1 MVRGLLTVGLTLAAF
16 TTPLA
21 GQTRVITGRV
31 TDSLT
36 AAPLAAV
43 RVTLR
48 RTTTGAPAGAAT
60 RRDGTFSISAPAGE
74 ATLVTQFIGY
84 RRREIRV
91 PTGQDNVDISLSRD
105 VFNMEAVVVTGQ
117 ATGVEQRNAANAVSV
132 LNAEQVTRV
141 STPSVEQNLM
151 GKVSGAQISKSSGAP
166 GGGDIVRL
174 RGVTSIIGAFTPLY
188 VVDGV
193 VVSDASIGTG
203 TNLIRE
209 AYTSQGIVPRVD
221 NQDDPVNRI
230 GDLNPDDIETVEV
243 LKGAAASAI
252 YGSKASNGVIV
263 VTTKRGRVGAPQ
275 FSFTQR
281 LGYSK
286 ISQTYGTRCFSDS
299 TTAKGVFGAQAAI
312 DFKPGVCH
320 DFEQELYGSA
330 ARADE
335 TLASVSGGSENTR
348 YYSSL
353 AIKHDGGIA
362 PNTFADKQAL
372 RLSLDQVVNPRLTLS
387 VSGDVLHTGSDRGLF
402 NNENNGASL
411 QAALSSMPSFIDY
424 RARCP
429 DGSIAT
435 DPANV
440 CAGATWPSTAPYAF
454 SNPFQ
459 TVALFKNGE
468 SVWRSLLS
476 GRATWDVLATPRH
489 TLRFITSGGG
499 DIFTQKNSV
508 YAPPDLQFEQITGQ
522 PGSSVI
528 GFSQS
533 QSFNVSGN
541 LVHTYKTAGGSTATT
556 QVGVHFE
563 SADLDRSSTLNR
575 NLIGGQPNV
584 GSGTVTRVEQ
594 YRERVRELGYFAQE
608 EFLTLD
614 ERLLLTAGMTLDRST
629 NNADVS
635 KLFFYP
641 KFAASYRVPVS
652 GEMLSELKL
661 RAAFGESGN
670 RPTYGQK
677 YTNLQPANIAGIPVA
692 QIATTTAAAD
702 LHPERQ
708 QELEGGIDATLLHGR
723 VQLGATGYQKRISDL
738 LLTRTLAPTAGFS
751 QLIYNGGAIRNRGF
765 EADLGVLPIQRPD
778 LQWNLHGT
786 FSLNR
791 CVVTSLPNGT
801 FRPLA
806 FFNFLQFGTAQ
817 IEQGKSCTQVVAQ
830 DTLGALPGDSAL
842 GKLGTIVYRPIG
854 DNAPSWRASV
864 SNDLTYKHV
873 TLYFLWEGQ
882 HGGLVTNFSLFTY
895 DCIGT
900 SVDQVPYGNNRCN
913 SNSGRS
919 VTTSVS
925 YLRLRAVALT
935 VDVPESFVHR
945 YWAGARSVRV
955 SVTGKNLL
963 TFTPYRGYDPEVQ
976 QVARSLAAETS
987 WELWSYPASRQFLF
1001 SVEAGF

>member
-1 MVRGLLTVGLTLAAF
+1 MVRGLLTVGLTLGAF
-16 TTPLA
+16 AQVA
-21 GQTRVITGRV
+21 GQTRVVTGRV

-60 RRDGTFSISAPAGE
+60 RRDGTFSITAPAGE
-74 ATLVTQFIGY
+74 VTLVTQFIGY

-91 PTGQDNVDISLSRD
+91 PTEQDNVDIALSRD

-132 LNAEQVTRV
+132 VSADQLARV

-174 RGVTSIIGAFTPLY
+174 RGVTSIIGTFTPLY

-193 VVSDASIGTG
+193 IVSDAQIGTG
-203 TNLIRE
+203 TNLIRQ

-230 GDLNPDDIETVEV
+230 ADLNPDDVETIEV

-252 YGSKASNGVIV
+252 YGSKASNGVIMI
-263 VTTKRGRVGAPQ
+263 TTKRGRVGAPQ
-275 FSFTQR
+275 FSITQR
-281 LGYSK
+281 LGFSK
-286 ISQTYGTRCFSDS
+286 ISQTYGTRCFSSATD
-299 TTAKGVFGAQAAI
+299 AVAVFGAQAAA
-312 DFKPGVCH
+312 DYQPGVCH
-320 DFEQELYGSA
+320 DFEQELYGKA

-353 AIKHDGGIA
+353 GIKHDGGIA
-362 PNTFADKQAL
+362 PNTFADKQSL
-372 RLSLDQVVNPRLTLS
+372 RLSLDQVVNPRLTLA
-387 VSGDVLHTGSDRGLF
+387 VSGDVIHTAEDRGLF

-424 RARCP
+424 RGRCP
-429 DGSIAT
+429 DGSIVT
-435 DPANV
+435 DPSNA
-440 CAGATWPSTAPYAF
+440 CAGATWRFTSPYAF

-459 TVALFKNGE
+459 TVALFKSPE

-476 GRATWDVLATPRH
+476 GRATWDVLVTPRH
-489 TLRFITSGGG
+489 TLRFLASGGG
-499 DIFTQKNSV
+499 DIFTQKNSD
-508 YAPPDLQFEQITGQ
+508 YSPPDLQYEQITGL
-522 PGSSVI
+522 PGTSVI

-533 QSFNVSGN
+533 QSFTANGN
-541 LVHTYKTAGGSTATT
+541 LVHIYKTPGGTTATT
-556 QVGVHFE
+556 QVGVQFE
-563 SADLDRSSTLNR
+563 SADLDRSSVLSQ
-575 NLIGGQPNV
+575 NLIGGQPNA
-584 GSGTVTRVEQ
+584 GSGTVSRVEQ
-594 YRERVRELGYFAQE
+594 YRERVRDLGYFGQE
-608 EFLTLD
+608 ELLTLD
-614 ERLLLTAGMTLDRST
+614 ERLLLTAGMRVDRST

-635 KLFFYP
+635 KLYFYP
-641 KFAASYRVPVS
+641 KFSASYRVPMAS
-652 GEMLSELKL
+652 GLVSELKL

-677 YTNLQPANIAGIPVA
+677 YTNLQPANISGVPVS
-692 QIATTTAAAD
+692 QIATQTAAAD

-708 QELEGGIDATLLHGR
+708 QELEGGVDATLFSGR

-738 LLTRTLAPTAGFS
+738 LITRTLLPSSGFS
-751 QLIYNGGAIRNRGF
+751 QLVYNGGVIRNRGF
-765 EADLGVLPIQRPD
+765 EADLSVLPIQRPE
-778 LQWNLHGT
+778 LQWNVHGT

-801 FRPLA
+801 FRPIA
-806 FFNFLQFGTAQ
+806 FFNFLAFGTTQ
-817 IEQGKSCTQVVAQ
+817 IEQGKSCTQVVSQ

-842 GKLGTIVYRPIG
+842 GKLGSIVYRPIG
-854 DNAPSWRASV
+854 DNAPSWRAGV
-864 SNDLTYKHV
+864 ANDLTYKRAK
-873 TLYFLWEGQ
+873 LYFLWEGQ

-900 SVDQVPYGNNRCN
+900 SVDQVPYGNDRCN
-913 SNSGRS
+913 SNSGRTT
-919 VTTSVS
+919 TTSVS
-925 YLRLRAVALT
+925 YLKLREVTLT
-935 VDVPESFVHR
+935 IDLPESFVHR
-945 YWAGARSVRV
+945 YWAGARYVRLGV
-955 SVTGKNLL
+955 SGHNLVTL
-963 TFTPYRGYDPEVQ
+963 TPYRGYDPEVQ

-987 WELWSYPASRQFLF
+987 WELWSYPASRQFFF
-1001 SVEAGF
+1001 SVDAGF